1 MENRILVNSAK
12 AKLKLMIF
20 PRIAM
25 ITSTRQI
32 LSWQS
37 KEDVIRAMLQNGEK
51 SMGILGMSAEI

>member
-1 MENRILVNSAK
+1 MVNSAK